1 MKVAQIKSTKYY
13 GKEYERCLE
22 HYKLNEKNTQVLR
35 KYFTAFIK
43 NNVRMC
49 FSRCRRLALLPKRG
63 VTLYRC
69 LLIYGKR
76 EGLQFWNNYRD
87 KQAFS
92 NTQEYKGMTDEEFK
106 EYNNNRATTLVNFI
120 KRHGDLA
127 GTEKWNSYTERQ
139 AFTNTLEYF
148 VEKYGDIKGTDEW
161 IKVNKLKGH
170 SLDTYLLKCG
180 DEGFDRYI
188 SYNNTSRSSSSFA
201 SKISQDL
208 FDEITRLIDLPETI
222 NIYYSRRNK
231 EYGVLNKTLSKYTFF
246 DFVIPEL
253 KLCIEFNGDVFHAN
267 PDMYTSED
275 TPNPFV
281 KDLTSEEIW
290 KYDSIK
296 NNEIINRGY
305 NIIIVWERD
314 YVNART
320 AITQTLVKEILRV
333 YDKYAGNK

>member
-1 MKVAQIKSTKYY
+1 MGKS
-13 GKEYERCLE
+13 
-22 HYKLNEKNTQVLR
+22 
-35 KYFTAFIK
+35 
-43 NNVRMC
+43 
-49 FSRCRRLALLPKRG
+49 
-63 VTLYRC
+63 
-69 LLIYGKR
+69 
-76 EGLQFWNNYRD
+76 EGLRFWNDYRD
-87 KQAFS
+87 KQALS
-92 NTQEYKGMTDEEFK
+92 NTQEYKGMSDEEFK
-106 EYNNNRATTLVNFI
+106 EYNSKRASTLFNFI
-120 KRHGDLA
+120 KRYGDLA
-127 GTEKWNSYTERQ
+127 GVEKWNSYIERQ

-148 VEKYGDIKGTDEW
+148 VEKYGDIKGTNEW
-161 IKVNKLKGH
+161 IKVNKLKSH
-170 SLDTYLLKCG
+170 SLDTYLLKYG

-188 SYNNTSRSSSSFA
+188 SYNNSRESGVFA

-231 EYGVLNKTLSKYTFF
+231 EFGVLNKTLGKYTFF

-267 PDMYTSED
+267 PDMYISDD
-275 TPNPFV
+275 TPNPFI

-320 AITQTLVKEILRV
+320 AITQTLVKEILRI
-333 YDKYAGNK
+333 YDKYARNK